1 MGRIEISEP
10 SETHPQCSG
19 KQILPGLVI
28 SLVCIG
34 ILLLFVDWQQ
44 FWQALQKANYARVAL
59 ALGLT
64 LVWLGVRSIFWQTLL
79 QNRAPLKAVF
89 ITVNEG
95 YLLNNLLPLR
105 LGEIGRAFLLNR
117 KAGLPF
123 FFVLSTII
131 LERALDLILAICL
144 LLVSSPFVAGV
155 DWAKQAALSAGG
167 LVLLLFGL
175 LFFFAKQRSFLIKS
189 FNRAQTR
196 FPWLVKFS
204 GKSLDTFINGLSIL
218 TETRLFFQAAF
229 WVILNWLIAIIQY
242 HLFLSAFFPTVQWLW
257 SAFTLG
263 VIALGVAAPSS
274 PSAVGVLELSAV
286 AALSAFYLDPSISLA
301 FAITIHLSQVV
312 MTGVLGSYGL
322 ALDGV
327 SLLSLYNQARTL
339 QHQKSRG

>member
-1 MGRIEISEP
+1 MGRIEISE
-10 SETHPQCSG
+10 SYQTHPQSSR

-28 SLVCIG
+28 SLICVV
-34 ILLLFVDWQQ
+34 ILLFFVNWQQ
-44 FWQALQKANYARVAL
+44 FWQALQKANYTRVGL

-64 LVWLGVRSIFWQTLL
+64 LLWLAVRSFFWRTLL
-79 QNRAPLKAVF
+79 QQKATLKSIF

-95 YLLNNLLPLR
+95 YLLNNLLPFR

-117 KAGLPF
+117 KAGIPF
-123 FFVLSTII
+123 FFVLSTIV
-131 LERALDLILAICL
+131 LERAMDLILAVCL
-144 LLVSSPFVAGV
+144 LLVTLPFVAGV
-155 DWAKQAALSAGG
+155 EWAKQAALSAGG

-175 LFFFAKQRSFLIKS
+175 LFFFAKQRTFLIKS
-189 FNRAQTR
+189 FDRAQTR
-196 FPWLVKFS
+196 FPWLVRF
-204 GKSLDTFINGLSIL
+204 GGISLDSFINGLSIL
-218 TETRLFFQAAF
+218 TDTQLFFQAIF
-229 WVILNWLIAIIQY
+229 WVILNWLVAIVQY
-242 HLFLSAFFPTVQWLW
+242 HLFLSAFFPAAQWLW

-286 AALSAFYLDPSISLA
+286 TALSAFHLDPSISLA
-301 FAITIHLSQVV
+301 FAITVHLSQVV

-327 SLLSLYNQARTL
+327 SLLSLYDQARAL